1 MLPKAAVFDIDET
14 LYPLAAANAAA
25 MEETE
30 ARAAR
35 LLGVPAE
42 TFRAAY
48 RRAFDWQIG
57 NHADNAG
64 FHSRA
69 VRCQR
74 ALEELGLPLRFA
86 MPLSDFYWDELLK
99 RIAAAGPADGAP
111 ELLDALRARGVRI
124 GVGSDMTADWQLRK
138 LEKLG
143 LLDRI
148 DFVVTSEEAGVEK
161 PAPGFFALCLEKAG
175 CAPGEC
181 VFVGDNLRK
190 DALGALAAGMRGVWL
205 QPDAAKRAERPDVP
219 SVASLRD
226 LSAILL
232 A

>member
-1 MLPKAAVFDIDET
+1 MIRSALFDIDET
-14 LYPLAAANAAA
+14 LYHLAPAHAAA
-25 MEETE
+25 MAATEEH
-30 ARAAR
+30 AAG

-57 NHADNAG
+57 NHGDNAG

-69 VRCQR
+69 IRCQR

-86 MPLSDFYWDELLK
+86 MPVSEFYWDALLE
-99 RIAAAGPADGAP
+99 RIGAAGPADGAA
-111 ELLDALRARGVRI
+111 EVLDALRAHGVRI
-124 GVGSDMTADWQLRK
+124 GVGSDMTADWQFRK
-138 LEKLG
+138 LERLG

-148 DFVVTSEEAGVEK
+148 DFAVTSEEAGVEK

-181 VFVGDNLRK
+181 AFVGDNLRK
-190 DALGALAAGMRGVWL
+190 DALGALAAGMRGFWL
-205 QPDAAKRAERPDVP
+205 QPDPAKRAERPDVP

-226 LSAILL
+226 LFPLL
-232 A
+232 LP

>member
-1 MLPKAAVFDIDET
+1 MIRSAIFDIDET
-14 LYPLAAANAAA
+14 LYSLAPAHASAMAA
-25 MEETE
+25 TE
-30 ARAAR
+30 AHAAS

-57 NHADNAG
+57 NHGDNAG

-69 VRCQR
+69 IRCQR

-86 MPLSDFYWDELLK
+86 MPLSEFYWAALLE
-99 RIAAAGPADGAP
+99 RIAAAGPADGAA
-111 ELLDALRARGVRI
+111 ELLDALRARGVRV
-124 GVGSDMTADWQLRK
+124 GVGSDMTADWQFRK
-138 LEKLG
+138 LERLG

-148 DFVVTSEEAGVEK
+148 DFAVTSEEAGVEK

-175 CAPGEC
+175 CAPDEC
-181 VFVGDNLRK
+181 AFVGDNLRK

-219 SVASLRD
+219 SVASLRE
-226 LSAILL
+226 LSSFV
-232 A
+232 